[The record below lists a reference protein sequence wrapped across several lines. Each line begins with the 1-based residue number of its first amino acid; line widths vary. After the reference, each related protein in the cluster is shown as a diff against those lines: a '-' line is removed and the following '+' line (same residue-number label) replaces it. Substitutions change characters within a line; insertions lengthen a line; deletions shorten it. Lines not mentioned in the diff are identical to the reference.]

1 MIDKISKRIKGELLK
16 ALFFIWAKK
25 NKLWH
30 YYIFLAIYC
39 NKKLYL
45 DRYKIMS
52 KKLRFFSDLL
62 ARAVNEIEYKNVVKK
77 LKKNDLIADVDD
89 QRSHHFCS

>member
-25 NKLWH
+25 KLWH
-30 YYIFLAIYC
+30 YYIFLAMYC

-45 DRYKIMS
+45 DRENIMS

-62 ARAVNEIEYKNVVKK
+62 ARAVNEIEYKNVLKK
-77 LKKNDLIADVDD
+77 LKKHDLIADVDD
-89 QRSHHFCS
+89 QRSHHFYS

>member
-1 MIDKISKRIKGELLK
+1 MGY
-16 ALFFIWAKK
+16 K

-39 NKKLYL
+39 NKKFYL

-62 ARAVNEIEYKNVVKK
+62 AKAVNEIEYKNVLKK
-77 LKKNDLIADVDD
+77 LKKHDLIADVDD
-89 QRSHHFCS
+89 QRSHHFYS